1 MDQIKTGA
9 LIRTLRLN
17 RHMTQLELANCMG
30 ISDKAISKWERG
42 CGAPDIALLPAL
54 AQALN
59 VEIQALLDGCLPQ
72 NDQSNGN
79 MQKTKCYVCP
89 ACGNVLL
96 ASNAAQIS
104 CCGQVLRQLA
114 IQQPDAAHGLSVTKS
129 DGAWYVSSAHPMQR
143 GHAIAFVA
151 LLTGDM
157 VVMKRLYPEWG
168 MEAHLPCAGH
178 GTLLWYCTQ
187 HGLFSQKI

>member
-59 VEIQALLDGCLPQ
+59 VENTGAAGWLPAPKRSKQ
-72 NDQSNGN
+72 WQ
-79 MQKTKCYVCP
+79 
-89 ACGNVLL
+89 
-96 ASNAAQIS
+96 
-104 CCGQVLRQLA
+104 
-114 IQQPDAAHGLSVTKS
+114 
-129 DGAWYVSSAHPMQR
+129 
-143 GHAIAFVA
+143 HAK
-151 LLTGDM
+151 D
-157 VVMKRLYPEWG
+157 
-168 MEAHLPCAGH
+168 
-178 GTLLWYCTQ
+178 
-187 HGLFSQKI
+187 